1 MGKLFEFRNVI
12 EDKVKGMG
20 ADAFKVKGK
29 IGLQSGILIG
39 MIQANTPDDP
49 AQVRALREAIKA
61 VLGVNV

>member
-1 MGKLFEFRNVI
+1 
-12 EDKVKGMG
+12 MG